1 MNTDDKK
8 MTSNAKEATAQE
20 RFELLSAYID
30 QEVSTAEKLQVEK
43 WLKSD
48 SNYHSQYQQ
57 LLQVKKL
64 LLDLPAPNS
73 ECQVNKV
80 ITKITVRSQRK
91 IAVGIAAIAL
101 VIASFGSVFTIN
113 RWKVAED
120 SSREEQLI
128 LAMEE
133 PIVPMPE
140 SLQR

>member
-1 MNTDDKK
+1 MNTNDQ
-8 MTSNAKEATAQE
+8 EATAQQ

-30 QEVSTAEKLQVEK
+30 QEVNASEKLQVEQ

-48 SNYHSQYQQ
+48 SSYHHQYQQ

-80 ITKITVRSQRK
+80 ITKITLRSQRK
-91 IAVGIAAIAL
+91 IAVGITAIAL
-101 VIASFGSVFTIN
+101 VIASFGSAFTAY